1 MEELLLNHYNLSN
14 VSLQKME
21 GYISTNYKVDARQGT
36 FVLKVYPAEAKE
48 DVLAETEM
56 IEHLTHLNA
65 SSLSKPI
72 PNTKAE
78 LITLANINGEA
89 KLLRLLTFVEGDF
102 LAEVNQTPD
111 LLYSL
116 GQFMAEIDKSL
127 VHFRNKGIEARKL
140 DWDLQHINQCRAL
153 GTDISDPA
161 ERKLV
166 DYFFLQWDQQV
177 HPQLASLRKAIIHND
192 ANDWNILVKENRVS
206 GIIDFGDSVY
216 TPLINE
222 LAITITYS
230 VFGKEDPIA
239 SALPIIEGY
248 TSILK
253 LFEEEI
259 DLLYYLIAGRLIM
272 SVCKSAHEKKLK
284 PESEYITISEKP
296 AWDLLR
302 KWVTINPLHAKNEFR
317 KAAGLPLQEIPEID
331 EVLERRYTSL
341 SPIMS
346 VSYKKPIYMESAAFQ
361 FMFDRYGSSFLDAYN
376 NIPHVGHQHPRV
388 VESGQRQMAKLN
400 TNTRYLYDPL
410 QEYAEKL
417 LSKFPSTLNKVYF
430 VNSGSAA
437 SDLAVRLAQTYSQKQ
452 GMVVMEH
459 GYHGNTRMGIDISP
473 YKYQSKGGKGKAHHI
488 IEAAIPDTYRGA
500 YRNNNGEAGMAYA
513 NDLLEKIRSHEGGI
527 AGFIAEPIIG
537 CGGQVPLAKG
547 YLQAVYPAIRAQG
560 GVCISDEVQTGFGRM
575 GNHFWGYEMQGVVPD
590 IVILGKPMGNGH
602 PMGAV
607 VTTEAIAEAFN
618 NGMEFFSSFGGN
630 PVSCAIGSA
639 VLDVIEEEQLQQNA
653 SMVGDYFM
661 DQLRQLQ
668 NEFTTIGD
676 VRGSGLFI
684 GVEFIKDDQLTP
696 NTELAQRIKNELRN
710 RHILV
715 STDGPYDS
723 VIKSKPP
730 LCFTKSNVDQVIEE
744 MRQVLS
750 TNSN

>member
-1 MEELLLNHYNLSN
+1 MEELLFLHYNLSDVN
-14 VSLQKME
+14 LQKME
-21 GYISTNYKVDARQGT
+21 GYISTNYRVDAKQGT
-36 FVLKVYPAEAKE
+36 FVLKVYPIGAKE
-48 DVLAETEM
+48 DILAETAM
-56 IEHLTHLNA
+56 IQHLSHLDA
-65 SSLSKPI
+65 SSISKPI
-72 PNTKAE
+72 SNLNGE
-78 LITLANINGEA
+78 LITLAEVGSES

-102 LAEVNQTPD
+102 LAEVTQSPA
-111 LLYSL
+111 LLHSL

-127 VHFRNKGIEARKL
+127 LDFRSAGIEARKL

-153 GTDISDPA
+153 RTYISNPA

-177 HPQLASLRKAIIHND
+177 YPQLAGFRKSIIQND
-192 ANDWNILVKENRVS
+192 ANDWNILVKGDQVS
-206 GIIDFGDSVY
+206 GIIDFGDSAF

-222 LAITITYS
+222 LAIAITYS
-230 VFGKEDPIA
+230 VFGKDDPIA

-248 TSILK
+248 TSTLK
-253 LFEEEI
+253 LLEEEI

-284 PESEYITISEKP
+284 PDSEYITISEKP
-296 AWDLLR
+296 AWDLLK
-302 KWVTINPLHAKNEFR
+302 KWAAINPVKAKNEFR
-317 KAAGLPLQEIPEID
+317 KAAGLPLQEIPKID
-331 EVLERRYTSL
+331 EVLERRHASL
-341 SPIMS
+341 SPILS

-361 FMFDRYGSSFLDAYN
+361 FMFDRYGNSYLDAYN

-388 VESGQRQMAKLN
+388 VESGQKQMAKLN

-417 LSKFPSTLNKVYF
+417 LSKFPSTLSKVYF

-473 YKYQSKGGKGKAHHI
+473 YKYQSKGGKGKAGHI
-488 IEAAIPDTYRGA
+488 IEAAIPDTYRGV
-500 YRNNNGEAGMAYA
+500 YRKNNGEAGIAYA
-513 NDLLEKIRSHEGGI
+513 NDLLQKVRNHESGV

-547 YLQAVYPAIRAQG
+547 YLQGVYPAIRAQG

-575 GNHFWGYEMQGVVPD
+575 GSHFWGYEMQDVVPD

-639 VLDVIEEEQLQQNA
+639 VLDVIEVEQLQQNA
-653 SMVGDYFM
+653 LMVGDYFM

-668 NEFTTIGD
+668 HEFVTIGD

-696 NTELAQRIKNELRN
+696 NTELAQQIKNELRN

-730 LCFTKSNVDQVIEE
+730 LCFTKSNVDQVVEE
-744 MRQVLS
+744 MRQVLLKH
-750 TNSN
+750 

>member
-21 GYISTNYKVDARQGT
+21 GYISTNYKVDAQQGT

-78 LITLANINGEA
+78 LITLVNINGEA

-127 VHFRNKGIEARKL
+127 LHFRNKGIEARTL

-153 GTDISDPA
+153 RTDISDPA

-177 HPQLASLRKAIIHND
+177 YPQLAGLRKAIIHND

-230 VFGKEDPIA
+230 VFGKEDPIT

-317 KAAGLPLQEIPEID
+317 KAAGLSLQEIPEID

-341 SPIMS
+341 SPILS

-361 FMFDRYGSSFLDAYN
+361 FMFDRYGNSYLDAYN

-575 GNHFWGYEMQGVVPD
+575 GSHFWGYEMQGVVPD

-653 SMVGDYFM
+653 SIVGDYFM

-668 NEFTTIGD
+668 NEFTSIGD

-684 GVEFIKDDQLTP
+684 GVEFIKDDQLAP

>member
-1 MEELLLNHYNLSN
+1 MEELLLNHYNLNN

-21 GYISTNYKVDARQGT
+21 GYISTNYKVDAQQGT

-78 LITLANINGEA
+78 LITLVNINGEA

-127 VHFRNKGIEARKL
+127 LHFRNKGIEARKL

-153 GTDISDPA
+153 RTDISDPA

-177 HPQLASLRKAIIHND
+177 YPQLAGLRKAIIHND
-192 ANDWNILVKENRVS
+192 ANDWNILVKENQVS

-222 LAITITYS
+222 LAIAITYS
-230 VFGKEDPIA
+230 VFGKDDPIA

-317 KAAGLPLQEIPEID
+317 KAAGLSLQEIPEID

-341 SPIMS
+341 SPILS
-346 VSYKKPIYMESAAFQ
+346 VSYKKPIYMESAAF
-361 FMFDRYGSSFLDAYN
+361 
-376 NIPHVGHQHPRV
+376 
-388 VESGQRQMAKLN
+388 
-400 TNTRYLYDPL
+400 DPL

-488 IEAAIPDTYRGA
+488 IEAVIPDTYRGA

-527 AGFIAEPIIG
+527 ADFIAEPIIG